1 MSNTPPELPWEL
13 RGPQPVIH
21 AAPAARTAFITKTYL
36 HLLGAILAFTALE
49 VVLFTSGIA
58 DTIAGFVF
66 STNWLLV
73 LGGFLVVATIA
84 SNFAHKARSQ
94 AAQYG
99 ALAAYVVAESL
110 IFVPL
115 LWLAN
120 SYAPGVISSAAA
132 VTLIGFAGLTAVV
145 FITRK
150 DFSFMRS
157 ALMWIGFAALG
168 LIVGSVLFS
177 FELGTW
183 FSVAMIVFAGASILF
198 NTSKV
203 MRDFPEDRYVA
214 ASLQLFASVALMFWY
229 VLRLF
234 LGSRR

>member
-1 MSNTPPELPWEL
+1 MSNNPPELPWEI
-13 RGPQPVIH
+13 RGPQTV
-21 AAPAARTAFITKTYL
+21 AQASASVRTAFITKTYL

-49 VVLFTSGIA
+49 VVLFTSGVA

-73 LGGFLVVATIA
+73 LGGFMIVATLA
-84 SNFAHKARSQ
+84 SNFAYRAQSK

-99 ALAAYVVAESL
+99 GLAGYVVAQAL

-120 SYAPGVISSAAA
+120 ASAPGVISSAAA
-132 VTLIGFAGLTAVV
+132 VTLIGFAALTAVV

-150 DFSFMRS
+150 DFSFMRG
-157 ALMWIGFAALG
+157 ALMWVGFAALG
-168 LIVGSVLFS
+168 LIIGAVVFS

-183 FSVAMIVFAGASILF
+183 FSIAMIVFAGGSILY

-214 ASLQLFASVALMFWY
+214 ASLQLFAGVALMFWY

-234 LGSRR
+234 IGGRR